1 MIGELPPAEDD
12 RFEENVDSGEI
23 RIEDTVNQPL
33 VGRYETAMLV
43 GGRTIRLESTK
54 TKEEVCP
61 VLNAD
66 KVEYDDSE
74 DFNNSKILVQDIS
87 IKALRIY
94 LTFRIQQIEN
104 ALGVQGI
111 G

>member
-12 RFEENVDSGEI
+12 TF
-23 RIEDTVNQPL
+23 
-33 VGRYETAMLV
+33 
-43 GGRTIRLESTK
+43 
-54 TKEEVCP
+54 
-61 VLNAD
+61 LNAD

-87 IKALRIY
+87 IKALRMY